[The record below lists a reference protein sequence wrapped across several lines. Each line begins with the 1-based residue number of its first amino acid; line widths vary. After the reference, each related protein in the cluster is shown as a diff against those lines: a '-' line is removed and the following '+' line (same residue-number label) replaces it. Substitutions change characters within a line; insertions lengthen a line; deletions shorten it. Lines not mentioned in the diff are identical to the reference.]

1 MDDVNGFVDRE
12 LNAFL
17 GREASRRTVGRRSDR
32 DVVAAIVTGRA
43 APLRL
48 SRALVGAATA
58 ALGLALG
65 VVVMASGLFSRPAVL
80 PSASPSVAYQAPF
93 GLPKVPHGG
102 ICPVTDRWLIGTDA
116 LPMGAAVGGR
126 PVYAF
131 LAESG
136 SPAYYEEAGFG
147 WKRIDVLWVG
157 DPGFSGQVTLSA
169 ARLDGPG
176 DVSLGDIPDRVPLPS
191 LELDAALATHA
202 QPIGAG
208 GWTAL
213 YQIPILVDGPGCY
226 GLRIDTD
233 RGATFSVFEARP
245 VEEAYRELEGRP
257 LRLPTVA
264 SGQACMTTPTTDR
277 VPFVAGAVGDGPIY
291 LAGGGGRA
299 IWVADSRELGP
310 IIVRGG
316 RIDGQGS
323 LAFAIGSDVT
333 PMLRLPIHSFVTSQ
347 GQPPGWRQFVTSTLP
362 SSDGCYA
369 AQIDT
374 LTGSEVL
381 IFNLGG

>member
-1 MDDVNGFVDRE
+1 MDDQAGSLDRK
-12 LNAFL
+12 LGAFL
-17 GREASRRTVGRRSDR
+17 GREASRRTVGRRADH
-32 DVVAAIVTGRA
+32 DVVAAIVANRTVPFRLPRVLVA
-43 APLRL
+43 A
-48 SRALVGAATA
+48 GTATV
-58 ALGLALG
+58 GLA
-65 VVVMASGLFSRPAVL
+65 VVVAVLASGLVSRPAGL
-80 PSASPSVAYQAPF
+80 PSASSPTGYQAPF
-93 GLPKVPHGG
+93 GLPAVPPGG
-102 ICPVTDRWLIGTDA
+102 ACPVTDRWLIGTDA

-157 DPGFSGQVTLSA
+157 EPGFSGHVTLSA
-169 ARLDGPG
+169 ARLDGAG
-176 DVSLGDIPDRVPLPS
+176 GVSFGDISDRVPLPN
-191 LELDAALATHA
+191 LELDATLATHGR
-202 QPIGAG
+202 PIGSG

-213 YQIPILVDGPGCY
+213 YQIPILLDGPGCY

-233 RGATFSVFEARP
+233 TGPTFSVFAARP

-257 LRLPTVA
+257 VRLPTVP
-264 SGQACMTTPTTDR
+264 SGQPCPTTPTTDTVR
-277 VPFVAGAVGDGPIY
+277 FVGGAVGDGPVY

-310 IIVRGG
+310 IIIRGG
-316 RIDGQGS
+316 RIDGQGN
-323 LAFAIGSDVT
+323 LAFAIGNDVT
-333 PMLRLPIHSFVTSQ
+333 PNLRLPIHSVVTSQ
-347 GQPPGWRQFVTSTLP
+347 GQPPGWRQFVTSTRP

-374 LTGSEVL
+374 LSGSEVL
-381 IFNLGG
+381 IFNVGG